1 MNLQDLEPY
10 LRMAISNIRTAEG
23 YVQRMPGKPASL
35 DAAVHD
41 LDRAI
46 AHIVKYAEKKQ
57 INLRDSMHT

>member
-1 MNLQDLEPY
+1 
-10 LRMAISNIRTAEG
+10 MAISNIRTAEG